1 MNRTTAEFLEYL
13 THQRKFSPKT
23 VQSYQLDVARFY
35 EYLLSVSKRDDH
47 VDLSTI
53 RDFLMNE
60 RQQGVGK
67 RSLKRRLSG
76 LRHYYEYLRD
86 HGHVKSNPFKLI
98 SSPKA
103 GSKLPQIL
111 FIEQIEWIIKACKE
125 RTDELALRDT
135 ALIELLYTS
144 GLRVSE
150 VVSLTLQDVDLRGRM
165 MRVLG
170 KGNKQRLVPLSH
182 SAQASIGE
190 YLLTL
195 RPLLYER
202 NAEKAKSTL
211 FLSQMG
217 TPLTTRGLQ
226 YILHSIE
233 KKTHIYLNLHPH
245 KLRHSFATHLLEN
258 GADLRTIQ
266 ELLGHASI
274 ATTQVY
280 THVTSEAMQKAY
292 QAAHPRA
299 SKNKK

>member
-13 THQRKFSPKT
+13 THQRKFSPAT
-23 VQSYQLDVARFY
+23 VRSYQLDVGRFY
-35 EYLLSVSKRDDH
+35 EYLHSVNMKDDR
-47 VDLSTI
+47 VDLTTI
-53 RDFLMNE
+53 RDFLMQQ
-60 RQQGVGK
+60 RQTGVGK

-103 GSKLPQIL
+103 GSKLPQVL
-111 FIEQIEWIIKACKE
+111 FAEQVEWIITSCKQ
-125 RTDELALRDT
+125 RSDELALRDV
-135 ALIELLYTS
+135 ALLELLYTS

-170 KGNKQRLVPLSH
+170 KGNKQRLVPLAH
-182 SAQASIGE
+182 GVQASISE
-190 YLLTL
+190 YLTTL
-195 RPLLYER
+195 RPLLFAR
-202 NAEKAKSTL
+202 SVEKAKSNV
-211 FLSQMG
+211 FLSNKGM
-217 TPLTTRGLQ
+217 PLTSRGLQ
-226 YILHSIE
+226 FILHNIE
-233 KKTHIYLNLHPH
+233 KKTNIYLNLHPH

-274 ATTQVY
+274 STTQVY
-280 THVTSEAMQKAY
+280 THVTTEAMQKAY
-292 QAAHPRA
+292 QSAHPRA
-299 SKNKK
+299 HKKK